1 MSNSHTPIEVTINR
15 AIIVDDEEPGRVMLR
30 YALCAQRNWT
40 ILGEFSH
47 AASARE
53 FLNANE
59 VDVVF
64 LDIQMPKEN
73 GIGLA
78 RSLSNLDQ
86 PPLIIFVTAFN
97 AHAIEAF
104 EVHALD
110 YLLKPFNT
118 LRFTQAL
125 TRAAEILT
133 QRRGYAKALRSFVDS
148 EEQAGKPA
156 TGSTRYLQQIIAR
169 SVGEMECIPINEVL
183 WMSSASN
190 YVELHLTKR
199 VVLHR
204 MTLSAIEKL
213 INPQDFIRV
222 HRTALV
228 RIDQFQQLKV
238 VGDGSYSL
246 TLVCGAEVAV
256 SERHIQQVRGLF
268 KPLQK

>member
-1 MSNSHTPIEVTINR
+1 MDTKHINR
-15 AIIVDDEEPGRVMLR
+15 AIIVDDEEPGRIMLR
-30 YALCAQRNWT
+30 YALAAQKNWT
-40 ILGEFSH
+40 ILGEFGDV
-47 AASARE
+47 AATRE

-73 GIGLA
+73 GIALA
-78 RSLSNLDQ
+78 RSLSNLED

-110 YLLKPFNT
+110 YLLKPVNS

-125 TRAAEILT
+125 SRADEILT
-133 QRRGYAKALRSFVDS
+133 QRRGYAKVLRSFVDS
-148 EEQAGKPA
+148 EEQTKDHA
-156 TGSTRYLQQIIAR
+156 TSASHYLRQIVVR
-169 SVGEMECIPINEVL
+169 SVGEMECVPIAEIL

-190 YVELHLTKR
+190 YVELHLAKR

-204 MTLSAIEKL
+204 MALSTIEKL
-213 INPQDFIRV
+213 INPHEFIRV
-222 HRTALV
+222 HRTALA
-228 RIDQFQQLKV
+228 RTDQLQQIKV

-246 TLVCGAEVAV
+246 TLTCGAEVAV
-256 SERHIQQVRGLF
+256 SERYIQQVRGAFLDRD
-268 KPLQK
+268 K